1 MGRIASQTYYILQR
15 KFPSANQKDRSTKP
29 RVNKAKSEFATARRS
44 QITLAAGS
52 VGRSSSLREQV
63 PSSLSNISVVSI
75 PRQSLQHKRLKHV
88 QC

>member
-1 MGRIASQTYYILQR
+1 
-15 KFPSANQKDRSTKP
+15 
-29 RVNKAKSEFATARRS
+29 
-44 QITLAAGS
+44 
-52 VGRSSSLREQV
+52 LREQV